1 MKFRGLTLVLLIG
14 AALVFFL
21 YVMKTE
27 DKENIKE
34 QVGMFSSAKTKLTRS
49 NMEQAKKMII
59 AFVSVNG
66 RLPDNLNQ
74 MKNMNPM
81 FTGGFDAWGNVV
93 QYEKLSND
101 NFRLRSSGPD
111 QIFHTEDDIIIE

>member
-1 MKFRGLTLVLLIG
+1 MKFRGLTLILLIG

-34 QVGMFSSAKTKLTRS
+34 QVGMFSTAKTKLTKS

-66 RLPDNLNQ
+66 RLPDDLRQ

-93 QYEKLSND
+93 KFEKLSND

-111 QIFHTEDDIIIE
+111 QIFQTEDDIIVE